1 MIMELLHKAIDFQVR
16 EVGDPADRILEFV
29 GSTADVDRYG
39 DIIEVEGWD
48 LKNFKKNS
56 PFLWAHNYQAP
67 PVGTVVKAF
76 TDKRGLICHTY
87 FPTDEEI
94 AVQGWPSNIPTPET
108 VYRIYNL

>member
-1 MIMELLHKAIDFQVR
+1 MELLHKAIDFQVR

-56 PFLWAHNYQAP
+56 PFLWAHNYQASSGWHGGQGIY
-67 PVGTVVKAF
+67 VT
-76 TDKRGLICHTY
+76 RG
-87 FPTDEEI
+87 
-94 AVQGWPSNIPTPET
+94 V
-108 VYRIYNL
+108 